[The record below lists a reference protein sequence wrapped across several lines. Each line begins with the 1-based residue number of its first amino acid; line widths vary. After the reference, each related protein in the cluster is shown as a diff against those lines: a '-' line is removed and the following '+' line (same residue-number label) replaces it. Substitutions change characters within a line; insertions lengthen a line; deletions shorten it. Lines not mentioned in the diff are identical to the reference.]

1 MAIIEYAGSAGLEQ
15 RGQPAFRTGHA
26 YEVFR
31 PPTPGPMEIR
41 TLGGAIARAPIA
53 DLSLA
58 EVSSDAQLAHH
69 ARMRFASPRP
79 SLFFL
84 HVQLEGESVNRQGG
98 REAALKAGDF
108 TLCDGTR
115 HFDAAFAGP
124 AKMLVLGVPVAKLRR
139 HIACPESLVAVPM
152 RGSQGVSGLLSRFLC
167 GYWSDCSRE
176 LGAGAA
182 ERVSLAVLDLL
193 GAAYADV
200 PRPQSEPASL
210 GMAHRIRI
218 INYIESNLHDPDLTP
233 TRIAEACK
241 ITPRYLHHLFSDQ
254 DETVARYIRRRR
266 LDACARALESGAQRG
281 RTVTAIAFDH
291 GFNSPTH
298 FGRVFRAKFGV
309 TPREYRRSGAR
320 CD

>member
-1 MAIIEYAGSAGLEQ
+1 M
-15 RGQPAFRTGHA
+15 QPAFRTAHA
-26 YEVFR
+26 YEAFR
-31 PPTPGPMEIR
+31 PPAPGPMDIR
-41 TLGGAIARAPIA
+41 TSGAIARAPLA

-58 EVSSDAQLAHH
+58 EVGSDAQLRHH
-69 ARMRFASPRP
+69 VRTQFASQRP
-79 SLFFL
+79 LFFL
-84 HVQLEGESVNRQGG
+84 QVQLEGESVNRQGG
-98 REAALKAGDF
+98 REASLKGGDF

-115 HFDAAFAGP
+115 HYEATFAGP
-124 AKMLVLGVPVAKLRR
+124 ARMLVLGVPEAKLRR

-152 RGSQGVSGLLSRFLC
+152 SGSHGVSGLLSRFLC

-200 PRPQSEPASL
+200 PRPQSGPASL
-210 GMAHRIRI
+210 GSAHRIRI

-254 DETVARYIRRRR
+254 DETVARYILRRR

-309 TPREYRRSGAR
+309 TPREYRRTPAR
-320 CD
+320 CA

>member
-1 MAIIEYAGSAGLEQ
+1 MAIIEYSGSAGFER
-15 RGQPAFRTGHA
+15 RGQPEFSNGHA

-31 PPTPGPMEIR
+31 PATPLRVETRM
-41 TLGGAIARAPIA
+41 LGGGSPRTPIA
-53 DLSLA
+53 DLSIG
-58 EVSSDAQLAHH
+58 EISSDGQLAHH
-69 ARMRFASPRP
+69 ARTQFSTPRP

-98 REAALKAGDF
+98 RQAALKAGDF

-115 HFDAAFAGP
+115 RFDAAFAGP
-124 AKMLVLGVPVAKLRR
+124 AKMLVLGVPEAKLRR

-152 RGSQGVSGLLSRFLC
+152 RGSEGISGLLSRFLC
-167 GYWSDCSRE
+167 GYWIDCSHE

-200 PRPQSEPASL
+200 PRPQSEPSSL
-210 GMAHRIRI
+210 AMAHRIRI

-233 TRIAEACK
+233 TRIAEGCK

-254 DETVARYIRRRR
+254 DETVARYILRRR

-309 TPREYRRSGAR
+309 TPREYRRTSTR
-320 CD
+320 CA